1 MNQSETRNSSAPL
14 DQQGTSVLEVTDRT
28 KLQRLPKRGH
38 YDRGTLYSI
47 LDEGMVCHL
56 GFTAHGQTFVV
67 PTAYARAGDRILVH
81 GSAASRMMKSLADGI
96 DVCLTVTLLDGLV
109 LARSAFHHS
118 VNYRSAMVFGKA
130 TLVDENEKYEA
141 LRLFM
146 EQVTPGRWDT
156 TRPPT
161 AQELKGT
168 TVLSL
173 PIEEASAKVRT
184 GPPIDDAEDMSLK
197 VWAGVI
203 PLAVRANGSTEDGQS
218 GLTPPVFQRYAP

>member
-1 MNQSETRNSSAPL
+1 MSTESMLS
-14 DQQGTSVLEVTDRT
+14 VTDRT
-28 KLQRLPKRGH
+28 KLQRRPKRGH
-38 YDRGTLYSI
+38 YDRETLYSI

-56 GFTAHGQTFVV
+56 GFSAHGQTFVV
-67 PTAYARAGDRILVH
+67 PTAYGRAGDRILVH
-81 GSAASRMMKSLADGI
+81 GSAASRMMTSLAAGI

-118 VNYRSAMVFGKA
+118 VNYRSAMVFGRA
-130 TLVDENEKYEA
+130 LLIDESEKFEA

-146 EQVTPGRWDT
+146 EQVTPGRWDA

-161 AQELKGT
+161 EQELKGT
-168 TVLSL
+168 TVLAL

-184 GPPIDDAEDMSLK
+184 GPPVDDAEDMGLS

-203 PLAVRANGSTEDGQS
+203 PLAVKAGKPIPDGMS
-218 GLTPPVFQRYAP
+218 SLAAPSYERYAP